1 MAKTILI
8 VDDSATMLM
17 SVRSTLE
24 MSGFHV
30 ESASDGLQ
38 ALGLIKAGAT
48 PDMIITDIHMP
59 NMDGMSFIKAVRALP
74 GFGFLPILTLTTESD
89 SSKRESA
96 RELGATGWLVKP
108 VHGPDLIQVI
118 KQLLPGA

>member
-24 MSGFHV
+24 MGGFHV
-30 ESASDGLQ
+30 ESAGDGLQ
-38 ALGLIKAGAT
+38 ALALIEKGVA
-48 PDMIITDIHMP
+48 PDLIVTDIHMP
-59 NMDGMSFIKAVRALP
+59 NMDGLSFIKAVRALP
-74 GFGFLPILTLTTESD
+74 GFKFLPILTLTTESD
-89 SSKRESA
+89 PSKRERA

-108 VHGPDLIQVI
+108 VNGPDFIAVI